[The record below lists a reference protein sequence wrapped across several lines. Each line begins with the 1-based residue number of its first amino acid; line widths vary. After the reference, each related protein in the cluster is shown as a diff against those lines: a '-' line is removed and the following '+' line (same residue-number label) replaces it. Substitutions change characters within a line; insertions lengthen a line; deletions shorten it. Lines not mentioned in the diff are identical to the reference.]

1 MFQTLRARL
10 ILICVAITVA
20 ALFALSMA
28 TFWTAR
34 SSTLSDI
41 DENIGQL
48 TRAHASTLTDWVQ
61 DKQRITG
68 SLKKAVDQPDPIPF
82 LLAGQQAGGFDDAY
96 FVHADKRAVF
106 THPMPENY
114 DGTQR
119 DWFKQAVRE
128 GRPGVTPAYVDASTG
143 ELTISFVD
151 PVGSS
156 GAITAVV
163 GTDVRLAA
171 MSRKVAAIRPQ
182 EKSFAFLIDGEGRLL
197 AYAKPELAL
206 KPASAI
212 APELDAALIKR
223 LAEQGGRADLVLD
236 GEPQMLYAAKVEGT
250 PWTLAVVIDRA
261 QATDS
266 VRALLQVAALITVL
280 SVLGAAVLLT
290 VALRRMLNRLAV
302 ARDALQDI
310 ASGEGDLTRR
320 LTSAGRD
327 ELAQIGQSFNQFVD
341 KIATVL
347 LRIRES
353 SESVRMAS
361 AEIAGGNQD
370 LSSRT
375 EQQASSLEQ
384 TAAAME
390 QITAT
395 VQQNAANARQASEL
409 ATSASQI
416 ATQGGEAV
424 GQVVQTMGG
433 IEASARKI
441 ESIIGVIDSIA
452 FQTNILALNAAVEAA
467 RAGEQGRGFAVVASE
482 VRTLAQRSATAA
494 REIKALID
502 DSVGQI
508 DTGSRLVR
516 NAGTTIDQAVD
527 GVRKLSTLVAEI
539 SNASQEQSRGI
550 AEVGSAIGQ
559 MDQVTQQNAALVEEV
574 TAAAQSLQ
582 QQAVQLAQ
590 AVAGFKLEDAS
601 AASGMRRLR

>member
-34 SSTLSDI
+34 GSTLSGI

-48 TRAHASTLTDWVQ
+48 TQAHAAALTDWVQ

-68 SLKKAVDQPDPIPF
+68 SLKTAVQQPDPIPF

-151 PVGSS
+151 PVGAS

-182 EKSFAFLIDGEGRLL
+182 EKSFAFLMDGEGRLL
-197 AYAKPELAL
+197 AYARPELAL

-236 GEPQMLYAAKVEGT
+236 GEPQMVYAAKVEGT

-261 QATDS
+261 QATHS
-266 VRALLQVAALITVL
+266 V
-280 SVLGAAVLLT
+280 
-290 VALRRMLNRLAV
+290 
-302 ARDALQDI
+302 
-310 ASGEGDLTRR
+310 
-320 LTSAGRD
+320 
-327 ELAQIGQSFNQFVD
+327 
-341 KIATVL
+341 
-347 LRIRES
+347 
-353 SESVRMAS
+353 
-361 AEIAGGNQD
+361 
-370 LSSRT
+370 
-375 EQQASSLEQ
+375 
-384 TAAAME
+384 
-390 QITAT
+390 
-395 VQQNAANARQASEL
+395 
-409 ATSASQI
+409 
-416 ATQGGEAV
+416 
-424 GQVVQTMGG
+424 
-433 IEASARKI
+433 SARCCRWPP
-441 ESIIGVIDSIA
+441 SSPR
-452 FQTNILALNAAVEAA
+452 FPCW
-467 RAGEQGRGFAVVASE
+467 
-482 VRTLAQRSATAA
+482 VRPCC
-494 REIKALID
+494 
-502 DSVGQI
+502 
-508 DTGSRLVR
+508 
-516 NAGTTIDQAVD
+516 
-527 GVRKLSTLVAEI
+527 
-539 SNASQEQSRGI
+539 
-550 AEVGSAIGQ
+550 
-559 MDQVTQQNAALVEEV
+559 
-574 TAAAQSLQ
+574 
-582 QQAVQLAQ
+582 
-590 AVAGFKLEDAS
+590 
-601 AASGMRRLR
+601 

>member
-34 SSTLSDI
+34 GSTLSGI

-48 TRAHASTLTDWVQ
+48 TQAHAAALTDWVQ
-61 DKQRITG
+61 DKHRITG
-68 SLKKAVDQPDPIPF
+68 SLKTAVQQPDPIPF

-151 PVGSS
+151 PVGAS

-182 EKSFAFLIDGEGRLL
+182 EKSFAFLMDGEGRLL
-197 AYAKPELAL
+197 AYARPELAL

-236 GEPQMLYAAKVEGT
+236 GEPQMVYAAKVEGT

-261 QATDS
+261 QATHS
-266 VRALLQVAALITVL
+266 VSALLQVAAFITAL
-280 SVLGAAVLLT
+280 SVLGTAVLLT
-290 VALRRMLNRLAV
+290 VVLRRMLMRLAV

-320 LTSAGRD
+320 LTAAGRD

-582 QQAVQLAQ
+582 QQALQLAQ
-590 AVAGFKLEDAS
+590 AVAGFKLDEGNGA
-601 AASGMRRLR
+601 RRLR

>member
-34 SSTLSDI
+34 GSTLSGI

-48 TRAHASTLTDWVQ
+48 TQAHAAALTDWVQ

-68 SLKKAVDQPDPIPF
+68 SLKTAVQQPDPIPF

-106 THPMPENY
+106 THSMPENY

-151 PVGSS
+151 PVGAS

-182 EKSFAFLIDGEGRLL
+182 EKSFAFLMDGEGRLL
-197 AYAKPELAL
+197 AYARPELAL

-236 GEPQMLYAAKVEGT
+236 GEPQMVYAAKVEGT

-261 QATDS
+261 QATHS
-266 VRALLQVAALITVL
+266 VSALLQVAAFITAL
-280 SVLGAAVLLT
+280 SVLGTAVLLT
-290 VALRRMLNRLAV
+290 VVLRRMLMRLAV

-320 LTSAGRD
+320 LTAAGRD

-370 LSSRT
+370 LSSRP

-590 AVAGFKLEDAS
+590 AVAGFKLDEGNGA
-601 AASGMRRLR
+601 RRLR